1 MVVEVPHQ
9 SGFLW
14 RGGSGVDVT
23 VRLPEGA
30 LADLETVSG
39 SVGADGH
46 LGAVTVRTTS
56 GDISLG
62 PVDGDFVSHS
72 TSGDITVGPVVGDA
86 DISTTSGSVRCG
98 AVSRAAQVKT
108 ASGDVVVESAGH
120 RLIAETTSGDV
131 TVDQLADGCE
141 MKTTS
146 GDLRIRRLL
155 AGKAELKTIS
165 GDVTI
170 GVARGTAVM
179 IDAESLSGSLSS
191 EIELYPDEPSPTVSD
206 QSEGPHAE
214 LQRAPLV
221 ATFASSGRRR
231 DGRSVPGVRG
241 WSWPCVDLSRE
252 WDLAVLDLLYSRHTS
267 ATQVTRLAPPQRQLG
282 HQATWPPDLAIL
294 SAFWV
299 HFLVLGV
306 FSARFRRKSR
316 PVDARAQKQKRRRE
330 SPQRPPSWAS
340 ATNRP
345 F

>member
-1 MVVEVPHQ
+1 MRQERFETSGQVELVVDNKLGDVRLRTHADATTEVELRGHGGQGDEIVERARVEHQTSGASHRVVVEVPHQ

-14 RGGSGVDVT
+14 RGGSGVAVT

-39 SVGADGH
+39 SVGADGR
-46 LGAVTVRTTS
+46 LGAVTVRTSS

-72 TSGDITVGPVVGDA
+72 TSGDITVGPVTGDA

-170 GVARGTAVM
+170 AVARGTAVM

-191 EIELYPDEPSPTVSD
+191 EIELYPDEPAPAVSG

-214 LQRAPLV
+214 LQARSISGDVRIQRAP
-221 ATFASSGRRR
+221 A
-231 DGRSVPGVRG
+231 
-241 WSWPCVDLSRE
+241 
-252 WDLAVLDLLYSRHTS
+252 
-267 ATQVTRLAPPQRQLG
+267 
-282 HQATWPPDLAIL
+282 
-294 SAFWV
+294 
-299 HFLVLGV
+299 
-306 FSARFRRKSR
+306 
-316 PVDARAQKQKRRRE
+316 
-330 SPQRPPSWAS
+330 
-340 ATNRP
+340 
-345 F
+345 